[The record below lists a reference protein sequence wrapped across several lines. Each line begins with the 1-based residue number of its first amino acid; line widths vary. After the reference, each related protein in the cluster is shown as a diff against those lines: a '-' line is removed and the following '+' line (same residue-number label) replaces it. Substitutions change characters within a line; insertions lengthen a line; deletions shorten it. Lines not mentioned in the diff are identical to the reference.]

1 MDGLTVAQGEYEA
14 ELQARRDA
22 EAEVTRLRILLNGQ
36 AARITAMSN
45 DARKG
50 ELHKQLSREL
60 SENLTVLER
69 NLSRLRVERDV
80 TIAEVEELET
90 TRRCVSMSLVDTAGT
105 HASFQLYEQP
115 DIRAVWRC
123 SAQTLAHYAS

>member
-14 ELQARRDA
+14 ELEARRDA
-22 EAEVTRLRILLNGQ
+22 EAEVTRLRVLLNGQ

-90 TRRCVSMSLVDTAGT
+90 TRRCDTIMFVVMMHTDA
-105 HASFQLYEQP
+105 
-115 DIRAVWRC
+115 
-123 SAQTLAHYAS
+123 